1 VRHFAY
7 ECSGG
12 RLFPLRSASGGWSMR
27 VALLL
32 SLLVLM
38 GAVEADEPLR
48 LRLDGHELHAEY
60 AQTVAQRE
68 RGLMGRSELAR
79 DSGMLF
85 RFDEVRRHCLWMKD
99 TPLPL
104 SAAFFDEDGAVVDV
118 IDLQPLNLEIR
129 CSKRPARYALE
140 MDQGW
145 FAERGIGRGARLEG
159 IPEE

>member
-1 VRHFAY
+1 M
-7 ECSGG
+7 
-12 RLFPLRSASGGWSMR
+12 P

-32 SLLVLM
+32 SLLLFV
-38 GAVEADEPLR
+38 ASAQAQEPLR
-48 LRLDGHELHAEY
+48 LRIQGHELHAEY

-68 RGLMGRSELAR
+68 RGLMGRRELAA

-104 SAAFFDEDGAVVDV
+104 SAAFFDEAGLLVDV
-118 IDLQPLNLEIR
+118 IDLEPFNTEIR

-140 MDQGW
+140 MNQGW
-145 FAERGIGRGARLEG
+145 FDERGVELGARLAG
-159 IPEE
+159 IPVE

>member
-1 VRHFAY
+1 
-7 ECSGG
+7 
-12 RLFPLRSASGGWSMR
+12 MR

-32 SLLVLM
+32 SLLAVISTVQ
-38 GAVEADEPLR
+38 AVEPLQ

-68 RGLMGRSELAR
+68 RGLMGRRELAV

-104 SAAFFDEDGAVVDV
+104 SAAFFDEAGLLVDV
-118 IDLQPLNLEIR
+118 MDLEPFNTEIR

-140 MDQGW
+140 MNQGW
-145 FAERGIGRGARLEG
+145 FDERGVELGARLAG
-159 IPEE
+159 IPVE

>member
-1 VRHFAY
+1 
-7 ECSGG
+7 
-12 RLFPLRSASGGWSMR
+12 MR
-27 VALLL
+27 IAFLLP
-32 SLLVLM
+32 LLVLLSTVQ
-38 GAVEADEPLR
+38 AAEPLR
-48 LRLDGHELHAEY
+48 LRLGEHELHAEY
-60 AQTVAQRE
+60 AQTPAERE
-68 RGLMGRSELAR
+68 RGLMGRSELPA

-104 SAAFFDEDGAVVDV
+104 SAAFFDEGGVVVDV
-118 IDLQPLNLEIR
+118 IDLEPLNTEIR

-159 IPEE
+159 IPGE

>member
-1 VRHFAY
+1 M
-7 ECSGG
+7 
-12 RLFPLRSASGGWSMR
+12 P

-32 SLLVLM
+32 SLLVLA
-38 GAVEADEPLR
+38 GTVQADEPLR

-68 RGLMGRSELAR
+68 RGLMGRSELAS

-104 SAAFFDEDGAVVDV
+104 SAAFLDEDGVIVDV
-118 IDLQPLNLEIR
+118 IDLEPLSIEIR
-129 CSKRPARYALE
+129 CSQAPARYALE
-140 MDQGW
+140 VNQGW
-145 FAERGIGRGARLEG
+145 FEAQGIHAGDRVTGL
-159 IPEE
+159 PEPSA

>member
-1 VRHFAY
+1 M
-7 ECSGG
+7 
-12 RLFPLRSASGGWSMR
+12 P

-32 SLLVLM
+32 SLLLFV
-38 GAVEADEPLR
+38 ASAQAQEPLR
-48 LRLDGHELHAEY
+48 LRIQGHELHAEY

-68 RGLMGRSELAR
+68 RGLMGRRELAA

-104 SAAFFDEDGAVVDV
+104 SAAFFDEAGLLVDV
-118 IDLQPLNLEIR
+118 IDLEPFNTEIR

-140 MDQGW
+140 MNQGW
-145 FAERGIGRGARLEG
+145 FAERGVELGARLAG
-159 IPEE
+159 IPVE

>member
-1 VRHFAY
+1 M
-7 ECSGG
+7 
-12 RLFPLRSASGGWSMR
+12 PI
-27 VALLL
+27 ALLL
-32 SLLVLM
+32 SLLVLA
-38 GAVEADEPLR
+38 GTVQADEPLR

-68 RGLMGRSELAR
+68 RGLMGRSELAA

-99 TPLPL
+99 TPLRL
-104 SAAFFDEDGAVVDV
+104 SAAFFDEDGLLVDV
-118 IDLQPLNLEIR
+118 IDLEPFNTEIR
-129 CSKRPARYALE
+129 CSQRPARFALE

-145 FAERGIGRGARLEG
+145 FAERGIGRGTRLEG

>member
-1 VRHFAY
+1 M
-7 ECSGG
+7 
-12 RLFPLRSASGGWSMR
+12 P

-32 SLLVLM
+32 SLLMLAGTVQ
-38 GAVEADEPLR
+38 ADEPLR

-68 RGLMGRSELAR
+68 RGLMGRRELAA

-99 TPLPL
+99 TPLRL
-104 SAAFFDEDGAVVDV
+104 SAAFFDEDGLLVDV
-118 IDLQPLNLEIR
+118 IDLEPFNTQIR
-129 CSKRPARYALE
+129 CSQRPARFALE

-145 FAERGIGRGARLEG
+145 FAERGIGPGTRLEG

>member
-1 VRHFAY
+1 M
-7 ECSGG
+7 
-12 RLFPLRSASGGWSMR
+12 P

-32 SLLVLM
+32 SLLMLAGTVQ
-38 GAVEADEPLR
+38 ADEPLR

-68 RGLMGRSELAR
+68 RGLMGRRELAA

-104 SAAFFDEDGAVVDV
+104 SAAFFDEDGVLVDV
-118 IDLQPLNLEIR
+118 IDLEPFNTQIR
-129 CSKRPARYALE
+129 CSQRPARFALE

-145 FAERGIGRGARLEG
+145 FAERGIGPGTRLEG

>member
-1 VRHFAY
+1 M
-7 ECSGG
+7 
-12 RLFPLRSASGGWSMR
+12 P

-32 SLLVLM
+32 SLLVLA
-38 GAVEADEPLR
+38 GTVQADEPLR

-68 RGLMGRSELAR
+68 RGLMGRSELAP

-104 SAAFFDEDGAVVDV
+104 SAAFFNEDGVLVDV
-118 IDLQPLNLEIR
+118 IDLEPFNTQIR
-129 CSKRPARYALE
+129 CSQRPARYALE
-140 MDQGW
+140 MDQGY
-145 FAERGIGRGARLEG
+145 FETRGIGRDARLEG
-159 IPEE
+159 IPGE

>member
-1 VRHFAY
+1 M
-7 ECSGG
+7 CI
-12 RLFPLRSASGGWSMR
+12 
-27 VALLL
+27 ALLL
-32 SLLVLM
+32 SLM
-38 GAVEADEPLR
+38 AVATTAQPAEPLR
-48 LRLDGHELHAEY
+48 LQLGGHQLQAEY
-60 AQTVAQRE
+60 ADTFLQRQ
-68 RGLMGRSELAR
+68 RGLMGRSELAS

-104 SAAFFDEDGAVVDV
+104 SAAFFDEDGVLVDV
-118 IDLQPLNLEIR
+118 IDLEPFNTEIR

-145 FAERGIGRGARLEG
+145 FAEREIGRDARLEG

>member
-1 VRHFAY
+1 M
-7 ECSGG
+7 
-12 RLFPLRSASGGWSMR
+12 P

-32 SLLVLM
+32 SLLVLA
-38 GAVEADEPLR
+38 GTVQADEPLR

-68 RGLMGRSELAR
+68 RGLMGRSELAA

-104 SAAFFDEDGAVVDV
+104 SAAFFDEDGLLVDV
-118 IDLQPLNLEIR
+118 IDLEPFNTQIR

-140 MDQGW
+140 MDQGY
-145 FAERGIGRGARLEG
+145 FETRGIGRDARLEG
-159 IPEE
+159 IPGE

>member
-1 VRHFAY
+1 M
-7 ECSGG
+7 
-12 RLFPLRSASGGWSMR
+12 P

-32 SLLVLM
+32 SLLMLAGTVQ
-38 GAVEADEPLR
+38 ADEPLR

-68 RGLMGRSELAR
+68 RGLMGRRELAA

-104 SAAFFDEDGAVVDV
+104 SAAFFNEDGLLVDV
-118 IDLQPLNLEIR
+118 IDLEPFNTQIR
-129 CSKRPARYALE
+129 CSQRPARFALE

-145 FAERGIGRGARLEG
+145 FAERGIGPGTRLEG

>member
-1 VRHFAY
+1 M
-7 ECSGG
+7 
-12 RLFPLRSASGGWSMR
+12 P

-32 SLLVLM
+32 SLLMLAGTVQ
-38 GAVEADEPLR
+38 ADEPLR

-68 RGLMGRSELAR
+68 RGLMGRRELAA

-104 SAAFFDEDGAVVDV
+104 SAAFFDEDGLLVDV
-118 IDLQPLNLEIR
+118 IDLEPFNTQIR
-129 CSKRPARYALE
+129 CSQRPARFALE
-140 MDQGW
+140 MDQGY
-145 FAERGIGRGARLEG
+145 FETRGIGRDARLEG
-159 IPEE
+159 IPGE

>member
-1 VRHFAY
+1 M
-7 ECSGG
+7 
-12 RLFPLRSASGGWSMR
+12 P

-32 SLLVLM
+32 SLLVLA
-38 GAVEADEPLR
+38 GTVQADEPLR

-68 RGLMGRSELAR
+68 RGLMGRSELAP

-104 SAAFFDEDGAVVDV
+104 SAAFFNEDGVLVDV
-118 IDLQPLNLEIR
+118 IDLEPFNTQIR
-129 CSKRPARYALE
+129 CSQRPARYALE

-145 FAERGIGRGARLEG
+145 FAERGIGRGTRLEG

>member
-1 VRHFAY
+1 M
-7 ECSGG
+7 
-12 RLFPLRSASGGWSMR
+12 P

-32 SLLVLM
+32 SLLVLA
-38 GAVEADEPLR
+38 GTVQADEPLR

-60 AQTVAQRE
+60 AKTVAQRE
-68 RGLMGRSELAR
+68 RGLMGRSELDA

-104 SAAFFDEDGAVVDV
+104 SAAFFDEDGVLVDV
-118 IDLQPLNLEIR
+118 IDLEPFNTQIR
-129 CSKRPARYALE
+129 CSQRPARFALE
-140 MDQGW
+140 MNQGY
-145 FAERGIGRGARLEG
+145 FETRGIGRDARLEG

>member
-1 VRHFAY
+1 M
-7 ECSGG
+7 
-12 RLFPLRSASGGWSMR
+12 P

-32 SLLVLM
+32 SLLVLA
-38 GAVEADEPLR
+38 GTVQADEPLR

-68 RGLMGRSELAR
+68 RGLMGRSELAA

-104 SAAFFDEDGAVVDV
+104 SAAFFDEDGLLVDV
-118 IDLQPLNLEIR
+118 IDLEPFNTQIR
-129 CSKRPARYALE
+129 CSQRPARYALE
-140 MDQGW
+140 MDQGY
-145 FAERGIGRGARLEG
+145 FETRGIGRDARLEG
-159 IPEE
+159 IPGE